1 MIKPRKRW
9 PFALLFSIA
18 VHAVILFI
26 LYINFSKTDT
36 IKNSNSHSNKR
47 TSLEN
52 KKEQLL
58 EKVTTTALVQ
68 SSTDKEIASNR
79 IIEDEQKIFLRT
91 QRNDDAKT
99 LENTGEKETLT
110 EGVLGTN
117 TDIVVSEQN
126 LEPALQNR
134 NSIDDDENIL
144 LHTATNNAGLLST
157 DIPKK
162 IKETKINESEQ
173 ALKAQVE
180 DINTQL
186 SAAINEV
193 KERNQQKINQHRQQ
207 QAYTSISED

>member
-26 LYINFSKTDT
+26 LYINLSKTDT
-36 IKNSNSHSNKR
+36 IKNSNLHSNKR

-91 QRNDDAKT
+91 QRNDDSKT

-117 TDIVVSEQN
+117 TDTVVSEQN

-144 LHTATNNAGLLST
+144 LDTATNNAGLLST